1 MRQVHSS
8 TVHVLSNED
17 IKEFIEKEGDA
28 IITSKTNTAI
38 GVFTADCV
46 PVIVVDDIK
55 GVVAVVHSGWRG
67 TISSITKKTIETMNR
82 KFNTDYR
89 DVKVYV
95 GPHIRKCCYE
105 VSQEL
110 KETFLEETGIPED
123 VLFDGRRL
131 SLEECILKDIREIGV
146 LEENIYTLN
155 LCTYCN
161 EDIRLHSYRKS
172 NGGYKVITANNG
184 LDALKKVKENKPDL
198 LLLDLMLP
206 GMDGLDV
213 CKEIKRDKETSKTSI
228 IMLTAKSEELDKI
241 LGLELG
247 ADDYITKPFSIR
259 ELLARV
265 KAVLR
270 RSSSDEISEE
280 IYEIGRLKVDFERHE
295 VLINNEKVELTL
307 KEFELLEILIKNK
320 GKILRRETLLDKVWG
335 YEYIGETRTV
345 DVHIRYLRKKVED
358 DDKNPKFIETIRG
371 VGYRFN
377 PVE

>member
-1 MRQVHSS
+1 MADEK
-8 TVHVLSNED
+8 VL
-17 IKEFIEKEGDA
+17 I
-28 IITSKTNTAI
+28 
-38 GVFTADCV
+38 
-46 PVIVVDDIK
+46 VDDEEHI
-55 GVVAVVHSGWRG
+55 V
-67 TISSITKKTIETMNR
+67 ELLQ
-82 KFNTDYR
+82 FNL
-89 DVKVYV
+89 V
-95 GPHIRKCCYE
+95 
-105 VSQEL
+105 
-110 KETFLEETGIPED
+110 
-123 VLFDGRRL
+123 
-131 SLEECILKDIREIGV
+131 
-146 LEENIYTLN
+146 NA
-155 LCTYCN
+155 
-161 EDIRLHSYRKS
+161 
-172 NGGYKVITANNG
+172 GYKVITANNG
-184 LDALKKVKENKPDL
+184 LDALKKVKEHKPDL

-213 CKEIKRDKETSKTSI
+213 CKEIKRNKETSKTSI

-270 RSSSDEISEE
+270 RSNSDEISEE
-280 IYEIGRLKVDFERHE
+280 IYELGRLKVDFERHE

-307 KEFELLEILIKNK
+307 KDFELLQILIKNK

-345 DVHIRYLRKKVED
+345 DVHIRYLRKKIED

-377 PVE
+377 PVD

>member
-1 MRQVHSS
+1 MADEK
-8 TVHVLSNED
+8 VL
-17 IKEFIEKEGDA
+17 I
-28 IITSKTNTAI
+28 
-38 GVFTADCV
+38 
-46 PVIVVDDIK
+46 VDDEEHI
-55 GVVAVVHSGWRG
+55 V
-67 TISSITKKTIETMNR
+67 ELLQ
-82 KFNTDYR
+82 FNL
-89 DVKVYV
+89 V
-95 GPHIRKCCYE
+95 
-105 VSQEL
+105 
-110 KETFLEETGIPED
+110 
-123 VLFDGRRL
+123 
-131 SLEECILKDIREIGV
+131 
-146 LEENIYTLN
+146 NA
-155 LCTYCN
+155 
-161 EDIRLHSYRKS
+161 
-172 NGGYKVITANNG
+172 GYKVITANNG

-228 IMLTAKSEELDKI
+228 KMLTAKSEELDKI